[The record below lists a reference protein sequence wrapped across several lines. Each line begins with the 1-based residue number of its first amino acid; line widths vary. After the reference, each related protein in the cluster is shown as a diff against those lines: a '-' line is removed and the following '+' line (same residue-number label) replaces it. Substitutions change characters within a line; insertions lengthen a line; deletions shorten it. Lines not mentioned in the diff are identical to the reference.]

1 MKKFLKFYTLGKLGR
16 AQVSIEWLPWIKQ
29 YVVTLTVEGQ
39 SRILEKFS
47 RKDEAERYVRCMGG
61 EEVSTQEVQELMEF
75 VELHSGD

>member
-29 YVVTLTVEGQ
+29 YVIMLTVEGKN
-39 SRILEKFS
+39 RILEKFT

-61 EEVSTQEVQELMEF
+61 AEVSEEEVQEQMEF
-75 VELHSGD
+75 IEI